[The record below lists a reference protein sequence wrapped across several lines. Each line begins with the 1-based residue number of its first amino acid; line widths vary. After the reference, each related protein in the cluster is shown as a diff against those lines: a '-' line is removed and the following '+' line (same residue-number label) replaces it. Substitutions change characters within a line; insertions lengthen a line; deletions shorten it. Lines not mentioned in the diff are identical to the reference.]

1 LQPGGNMEGKEV
13 RFGITGSTLFA
24 TATTA
29 SSDGAVNA
37 MLDSFTPLAGGMLMA
52 NMMMDEVIVGGP
64 GSGLFGILLYAIVAV
79 FIAGL
84 MVGRTPEYLGNKIQS
99 TQVTMTIL
107 ALLVVPAVILTLT
120 ALALYIPAGRAGL
133 SNGGP
138 HGFSELL
145 YAYTSAAATNGSA
158 FAGLSANTTFFN
170 LTTALAML
178 AGRFLVIVPVLTI
191 AGSLA
196 AQKRVPVSA
205 GTLPTDGL
213 QFVLLLCGTIVIV
226 GALTFFPALSLGPVA
241 EHFAQ
246 SMHLL
251 YDAPRPP

>member
-1 LQPGGNMEGKEV
+1 MEGKEV
-13 RFGITGSTLFA
+13 RFGIAGSALFA
-24 TATTA
+24 AVTTA

-37 MLDSFTPLAGGMLMA
+37 MLDSFTPLGGGMLMA

-99 TQVTMTIL
+99 AQVKMTIL
-107 ALLVVPAVILTLT
+107 ALLVVPAVILTS
-120 ALALYIPAGRAGL
+120 AAVALYLPAGRAGL

-138 HGFSELL
+138 HGFSQLL
-145 YAYTSAAATNGSA
+145 YAYASGAATNGSA
-158 FAGLSANTTFFN
+158 FAGLGANTPFFN
-170 LTTALAML
+170 LTTAVAML
-178 AGRFLVIVPVLTI
+178 AGRFLVIVPVLAV

-226 GALTFFPALSLGPVA
+226 GALTFFPALALGPAA

-246 SMHLL
+246 ALHIL
-251 YDAPRPP
+251 YAAPHNP